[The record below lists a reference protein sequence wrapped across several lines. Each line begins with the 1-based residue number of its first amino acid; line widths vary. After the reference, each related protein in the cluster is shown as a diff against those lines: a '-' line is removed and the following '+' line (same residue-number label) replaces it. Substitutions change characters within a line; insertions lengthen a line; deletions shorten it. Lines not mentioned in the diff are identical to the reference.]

1 MSVIKDLITVDE
13 NNAISFGDY
22 ELDTKAKKSDFE
34 VRGDRYKVKTF
45 RESTRLECNDALV
58 YESEP
63 GTAVH
68 DFVRTEEGVSFR
80 VECPQDCQVVLGL
93 TDEATYRV
101 VVDGRDT
108 GMMGTGRGG
117 KLVLSVEVGESGST
131 KIEVIRA

>member
-1 MSVIKDLITVDE
+1 MSVVKDLITE
-13 NNAISFGDY
+13 NADGSVSFGNY
-22 ELDTKAKKSDFE
+22 ELDAKAKKSDFE
-34 VRGDRYKVKTF
+34 VKGDRYKVKTF

-68 DFVRTEEGVSFR
+68 DFVRTEEGVSFN

-101 VVDGRDT
+101 IVDGRDT

-117 KLVLSVEVGESGST
+117 KLVLSVEVGESGSA

>member
-1 MSVIKDLITVDE
+1 MSVVKDLITE
-13 NNAISFGDY
+13 NENGSISFGDY
-22 ELDTKAKKSDFE
+22 ELDQKAKKSDFE

-68 DFVRTEEGVSFR
+68 DFIRNEEGVSFC
-80 VECPQDCQVVLGL
+80 VESPKDCQVVLGL

-101 VVDGRDT
+101 IVDGRDS
-108 GMMGTGRGG
+108 GMMDTGRGG
-117 KLVLSVEVGESGST
+117 KLVLSIEVGESGSA
-131 KIEVIRA
+131 KVQVIRA

>member
-1 MSVIKDLITVDE
+1 MDREYFRNDMNSSGHISR
-13 NNAISFGDY
+13 AISY
-22 ELDTKAKKSDFE
+22 LWAKKSDFE

>member
-1 MSVIKDLITVDE
+1 MSVVKDLITE
-13 NNAISFGDY
+13 NADGSVSFGDY

-93 TDEATYRV
+93 TDEATFRV

>member
-1 MSVIKDLITVDE
+1 MSVVKDLITE
-13 NNAISFGDY
+13 NADGSVSIGAY

>member
-1 MSVIKDLITVDE
+1 MSVVKDLITE
-13 NNAISFGDY
+13 NADGSVSFGDY

-80 VECPQDCQVVLGL
+80 VECPQDCQVILGL

>member
-1 MSVIKDLITVDE
+1 MVKDLITE
-13 NNAISFGDY
+13 NADGSVSFGDY

>member
-1 MSVIKDLITVDE
+1 MSVVKDLITE
-13 NNAISFGDY
+13 NADGSVSFGDY

-117 KLVLSVEVGESGST
+117 KLILSVEVGESGST

>member
-1 MSVIKDLITVDE
+1 MSVVKDLITE
-13 NNAISFGDY
+13 NADGSVSFGDY

-68 DFVRTEEGVSFR
+68 DFVRMEEGVSFR

>member
-1 MSVIKDLITVDE
+1 MSVVKDLITE
-13 NNAISFGDY
+13 NADGSVSFGDY

-108 GMMGTGRGG
+108 GTMGTGRGG

>member
-1 MSVIKDLITVDE
+1 MSVVKDLITE
-13 NNAISFGDY
+13 NADGSVSFGDY

-117 KLVLSVEVGESGST
+117 QLVLSVEVGESGST

>member
-1 MSVIKDLITVDE
+1 MSVVKDLITE
-13 NNAISFGDY
+13 NADGSVSFGDY

-101 VVDGRDT
+101 AVDGRDT

>member
-1 MSVIKDLITVDE
+1 MSVVKDLITE
-13 NNAISFGDY
+13 NADGSVSFGDY

-93 TDEATYRV
+93 TDEETYRV

>member
-1 MSVIKDLITVDE
+1 MSVVKDLITE
-13 NNAISFGDY
+13 NADGSVSFGDY
-22 ELDTKAKKSDFE
+22 ELDTKAKKSDLE

>member
-1 MSVIKDLITVDE
+1 M
-13 NNAISFGDY
+13 
-22 ELDTKAKKSDFE
+22 
-34 VRGDRYKVKTF
+34 
-45 RESTRLECNDALV
+45 

>member
-1 MSVIKDLITVDE
+1 MSVVKDLITE
-13 NNAISFGDY
+13 NADGSVSFGDY

>member
-1 MSVIKDLITVDE
+1 MSVVKDLITE
-13 NNAISFGDY
+13 NADGSVSFGDY

-68 DFVRTEEGVSFR
+68 DFVRTEEGVSFH

>member
-1 MSVIKDLITVDE
+1 MSVVKDLITE
-13 NNAISFGDY
+13 NADGSVSFGDY

-45 RESTRLECNDALV
+45 RESTRLECKDALV

>member
-1 MSVIKDLITVDE
+1 MSVVKKLISEKADGSV
-13 NNAISFGDY
+13 SCGDY
-22 ELDTKAKKSDFE
+22 ELDKKTKKSDFE